1 MEQNSAGILTRPAQW
16 AEVDELFSG
25 KGEPGRCWCRWFSI
39 PGKAWNETPAEGLRE
54 QLKAAFDAGPEP
66 GVIAVKDGVPVGW
79 CAVEPRHCYPRI
91 ERSQILRS
99 AGAAAA
105 DGDGVWSV
113 SCFVVAPGHR
123 RGGIASDL
131 LAAAVG
137 HAFAHG
143 ARIIE
148 GYPVDPALRPKAGS
162 ADLYHGT
169 VSVFARAGF
178 EAIPTTVPGRAVMR
192 LPRPDAAPPAY

>member
-1 MEQNSAGILTRPAQW
+1 MEQNSAKILTRPARW
-16 AEVDELFSG
+16 AEVEGLFSG
-25 KGEPGRCWCRWFSI
+25 GGEPSRCWCRWFSVT
-39 PGKAWNETPAEGLRE
+39 GKAWEATPVSGRRE

-66 GVIAVKDGVPVGW
+66 GVIAVKDSVPVGW
-79 CAVEPRHCYPRI
+79 CAVQPRHCYPRI

-113 SCFVVAPGHR
+113 SCFVVAHGHR
-123 RGGIASDL
+123 RGGIAGEL
-131 LAAAVG
+131 LAAAVE
-137 HAFAHG
+137 HAFTHG

-148 GYPVDPALRPKAGS
+148 GYPVDPALRPKAGA

-169 VSVFARAGF
+169 VSLFTRAGF
-178 EAIPTTVPGRAVMR
+178 SAVPTSAPGRAVMR
-192 LPRPDAAPPAY
+192 LQR